1 MPGERINTAR
11 RNLLRGRTRA
21 EPVPP
26 RPPYAANASV
36 IDACTRC
43 GACVAACPEGIV
55 VRGDGGFPEVDFSR
69 GECTFCADCAHAC
82 PAPVFDL
89 TALRPWDLLAVIGEG
104 CLTKQGVVCQSCR
117 EACPE
122 RAITFQFAS
131 GRVPRPFVE
140 TASCTGCG
148 ACVSRCPADA
158 IAVTGATADA

>member
-1 MPGERINTAR
+1 
-11 RNLLRGRTRA
+11 
-21 EPVPP
+21 
-26 RPPYAANASV
+26 
-36 IDACTRC
+36 
-43 GACVAACPEGIV
+43 

-69 GECTFCADCAHAC
+69 GECTFCADCAQAC

-89 TALRPWDLLAVIGEG
+89 TASRPWDLLAVIGEG

-122 RAITFQFAS
+122 RAIVFRIAS

-140 TASCTGCG
+140 TTSCTGCG

-158 IAVTGATADA
+158 IAVTGATVDA